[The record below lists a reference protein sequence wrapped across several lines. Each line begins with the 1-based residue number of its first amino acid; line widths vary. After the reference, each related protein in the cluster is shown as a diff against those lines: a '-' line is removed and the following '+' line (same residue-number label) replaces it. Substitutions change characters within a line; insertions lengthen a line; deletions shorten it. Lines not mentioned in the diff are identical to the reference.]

1 MLKYSCC
8 GKHSQRR
15 PAMEREFDPLFFE
28 TLLLIARFNDNFLE
42 LASLLRQVY
51 ETSHHDFKT
60 LISIPQLGP
69 RKGYY
74 LVEIDK
80 AFGGNEHLRPRLNK
94 IGWTKL
100 QLIAK
105 HVTHDNREDFL
116 KLAEANTAKNLE
128 RIMHGVDP
136 IIGGRS
142 VLLVF
147 TAEQLGRI
155 IFADCI
161 WSIFLLLRLMVIYHL

>member
-1 MLKYSCC
+1 
-8 GKHSQRR
+8 
-15 PAMEREFDPLFFE
+15 MENEFEPLFVE
-28 TLLLIARFNDNFLE
+28 TLLLIARFNGNFLE
-42 LASLLRQVY
+42 LASLLRQLY

-100 QLIAK
+100 QLIVK
-105 HVTHDNREDFL
+105 HVTPDNREDLL
-116 KLAEANTAKNLE
+116 KLAQAHTAKNLE

-136 IIGGRS
+136 IVGGRS

-147 TAEQLGRI
+147 TAEQ
-155 IFADCI
+155 FAAFSAAILAHGAVKNGQGFIDKEAA
-161 WSIFLLLRLMVIYHL
+161 LVAALEKNKE

>member
-1 MLKYSCC
+1 
-8 GKHSQRR
+8 
-15 PAMEREFDPLFFE
+15 MEREFDPLFFE

-136 IIGGRS
+136 IIGAYHEA
-142 VLLVF
+142 LVAPLMNRHTTIGAIIAIDRDEELDSF
-147 TAEQLGRI
+147 DDDAAYAEDEQ
-155 IFADCI
+155 
-161 WSIFLLLRLMVIYHL
+161 Y

>member
-1 MLKYSCC
+1 
-8 GKHSQRR
+8 
-15 PAMEREFDPLFFE
+15 MEREFDPLFFE

-80 AFGGNEHLRPRLNK
+80 AFGGNEDLRPRLNK

-116 KLAEANTAKNLE
+116 KLAEAHTAKNLE

-136 IIGGRS
+136 IVDGRS

-147 TAEQLGRI
+147 TAEQFSAFSAAVLAHGAVKNGQGFI
-155 IFADCI
+155 GKEAALVAAIEKNKE
-161 WSIFLLLRLMVIYHL
+161 